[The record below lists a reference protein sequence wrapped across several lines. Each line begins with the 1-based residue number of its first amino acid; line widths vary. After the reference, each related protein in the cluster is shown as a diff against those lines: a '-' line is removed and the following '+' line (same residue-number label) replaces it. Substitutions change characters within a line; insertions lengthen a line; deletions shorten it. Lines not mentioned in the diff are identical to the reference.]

1 MRDSNKGLGY
11 GLAAYGLWGLFPLY
25 FVLFE
30 RSGALE
36 VVAHRAL
43 WSLVF
48 CVVLLTVLRQ
58 WGHLRRALA
67 DRRAAL
73 SLAVAGVLIVV
84 NWATY
89 VFAVLTGH
97 TLETALG
104 YFINPLA
111 VAALGILV
119 LGERLRPLQWT
130 AMCFGL
136 ASVVVMVVAYGQ
148 VPWAALTLALSFGTY
163 SLVKKMAG
171 RSVGALPGLAIE
183 TGAVAPIAIGFL
195 IYLTVTGQSTA
206 SGGYGLLLTT
216 TGIVTAIPL
225 LLFAAAARRVS
236 MVTIAILQYVA
247 PIGQFL
253 LGWLYFGE
261 PMPPSRWAGF
271 ALIWVA
277 VALFVTDA
285 LVVTRQNRGR
295 PLLPRL
301 MARKASR

>member
-1 MRDSNKGLGY
+1 MTEKNKGLGF
-11 GLAAYGLWGLFPLY
+11 GVAAYFLWGLFPLY

-48 CVVLLTVLRQ
+48 CALLLTGLRQ
-58 WGHLRRALA
+58 WAQVRAVLA
-67 DRRAAL
+67 DRRTAAA
-73 SLAVAGVLIVV
+73 LAVAGALIVV
-84 NWATY
+84 NWSTY
-89 VFAVLTGH
+89 VFAVLAGN

-111 VAALGILV
+111 VAGLGIVV
-119 LGERLRPLQWT
+119 LGERLRRLQWA
-130 AMCFGL
+130 AMLFGI

-148 VPWAALTLALSFGTY
+148 VPWVALILALSFGTY
-163 SLVKKMAG
+163 SLVKKIAG

-183 TGAVAPIAIGFL
+183 TAAVLPVALGYL
-195 IYLTVTGQSTA
+195 IYLAATGTSTA
-206 SGGYGLLLTT
+206 TGLYGPLLAT

-236 MVTIAILQYVA
+236 MVTIAILQYLA

-271 ALIWVA
+271 VLVWAA
-277 VALFVTDA
+277 VALFVGDA
-285 LVVTRQNRGR
+285 LLVTRRR
-295 PLLPRL
+295 ATPPRHPV
-301 MARKASR
+301 RDVSG

>member
-1 MRDSNKGLGY
+1 MNATSKGLVHGV
-11 GLAAYGLWGLFPLY
+11 AAYGLWGLFPLY
-25 FVLFE
+25 FVLFA

-48 CVVLLTVLRQ
+48 CALLLTVLRQ
-58 WGHLRRALA
+58 WGQVKAVLA
-67 DRRAAL
+67 DRRTAL

-84 NWATY
+84 NWSTY
-89 VFAVLTGH
+89 VFAVLAGH

-111 VAALGILV
+111 VAGLGILV

-130 AMCFGL
+130 AMFFGL
-136 ASVVVMVVAYGQ
+136 ASVLVMVVAYGQ
-148 VPWAALTLALSFGTY
+148 MPWAALVLALSFGTY
-163 SLVKKMAG
+163 SLVKKVAG
-171 RSVGALPGLAIE
+171 RSVGALPGLAVE
-183 TGAVAPIAIGFL
+183 TGAVAPLALGFIG
-195 IYLTVTGQSTA
+195 YLAVTGQSTA
-206 SGGYGLLLTT
+206 SGGYGALLAT

-236 MVTIAILQYVA
+236 MVTIAILQYIA

-261 PMPPSRWAGF
+261 PMPASRWAGF
-271 ALIWVA
+271 ALVWAA
-277 VALFVTDA
+277 VALFVADA
-285 LVVTRQNRGR
+285 VLVTHRRRVG
-295 PLLPRL
+295 
-301 MARKASR
+301 

>member
-1 MRDSNKGLGY
+1 MVTDSNKGLGY
-11 GLAAYGLWGLFPLY
+11 GGAAYGLWGLFPLF

-48 CVVLLTVLRQ
+48 CVLLLTVLRQ
-58 WGHLRRALA
+58 WAQVKEVLA
-67 DRRAAL
+67 DRRTTVAL
-73 SLAVAGVLIVV
+73 ALAGVLIVV

-89 VFAVLTGH
+89 VYAVLTGH

-111 VAALGILV
+111 VAGLGIVV
-119 LGERLRPLQWT
+119 LRERLRPLQWA
-130 AMCFGL
+130 AMLFGV
-136 ASVVVMVVAYGQ
+136 ASVIVMVVAYGQ
-148 VPWAALTLALSFGTY
+148 VPWVALTLAFSFGTY
-163 SLVKKMAG
+163 SLVKKIAG
-171 RSVGALPGLAIE
+171 SSVGALPGLAVE
-183 TGAVAPIAIGFL
+183 TGAVAPIALG
-195 IYLTVTGQSTA
+195 YLGYLMLTGQSTA

-236 MVTIAILQYVA
+236 MVTIAILQYIA

-261 PMPPSRWAGF
+261 PMPASRWAGF
-271 ALIWVA
+271 ALVWVA
-277 VALFVTDA
+277 VALFVADA
-285 LVVTRQNRGR
+285 LLATRHRR
-295 PLLPRL
+295 R
-301 MARKASR
+301 R

>member
-1 MRDSNKGLGY
+1 MTYSDKGLGY

-36 VVAHRAL
+36 VVAHRAV

-48 CVVLLTVLRQ
+48 CAVLLTVLGQ
-58 WGHLRRALA
+58 WRHLKKALA
-67 DRRAAL
+67 DRRTVL

-84 NWATY
+84 NWSTY

-130 AMCFGL
+130 AMFFGL

-148 VPWAALTLALSFGTY
+148 VPWAALTLAASFGTY
-163 SLVKKMAG
+163 SLVKKLAG

-195 IYLTVTGQSTA
+195 IYLAVTGQSTA
-206 SGGYGLLLTT
+206 TGGYSVLLTT

-236 MVTIAILQYVA
+236 MVTIAILQYIA

-277 VALFVTDA
+277 VLLFVTDA
-285 LVVTRQNRGR
+285 VVVTRRRAPR
-295 PLLPRL
+295 P
-301 MARKASR
+301 